1 MANQFKEN
9 VKSQLIVAAQS
20 YFFLL
25 NKNVLL
31 KSEQFKNRKIYRLA
45 FTKTNFLHLSGVL
58 SILEPAIFYE
68 KCLCGQINCDD
79 FSYNEYKNKN
89 TIKSKMKNLVH
100 IDLLFKSK
108 VFVQEDFVKNRVVCK
123 IVTSDGKCT
132 LGFTG
137 GKGRLYPNTL
147 LNNNHLDEEKCIL
160 EVIPIIENIY

>member
-31 KSEQFKNRKIYRLA
+31 KSEQFINRKIYRLA
-45 FTKTNFLHLSGVL
+45 FTKSNFLHLSGVL
-58 SILEPAIFYE
+58 TALEPTVFFE
-68 KCLCGQINCDD
+68 KCLSGQIKCDD
-79 FSYNEYKNKN
+79 FSCNEYKNKN

-108 VFVQEDFVKNRVVCK
+108 VFVQEDFVKNCVVCK
-123 IVTSDGKCT
+123 IAASDDKYT

-137 GKGRLYPNTL
+137 GKGKLYPNTL
-147 LNNNHLDEEKCIL
+147 LNKNHLDKEKHIS
-160 EVIPIIENIY
+160 EVIPIIESIY

>member
-45 FTKTNFLHLSGVL
+45 FTKSNFLHLSGVL
-58 SILEPAIFYE
+58 TALEPTAFFE
-68 KCLCGQINCDD
+68 KCLSGQIKCDD

-100 IDLLFKSK
+100 IDLLFKCK
-108 VFVQEDFVKNRVVCK
+108 VFVQEDFVKNCVICK
-123 IVTSDGKCT
+123 IATSDGKYT

-137 GKGRLYPNTL
+137 SKGKLYPNTL
-147 LNNNHLDEEKCIL
+147 LNNNHLDEAKVIL
-160 EVIPIIENIY
+160 KITPIIEEL

>member
-25 NKNVLL
+25 DKNVLL
-31 KSEQFKNRKIYRLA
+31 KSKQFKNRKIYRLA
-45 FTKTNFLHLSGVL
+45 FTKSNFLHLSGVL
-58 SILEPAIFYE
+58 TTLEPAVFYE
-68 KCLCGQINCDD
+68 KCLNGQIECDD

-108 VFVQEDFVKNRVVCK
+108 IFVQEDFIKNCVVCK
-123 IVTSDGKCT
+123 IATSDGKCT

-137 GKGRLYPNTL
+137 GEGKLHPNTL
-147 LNNNHLDEEKCIL
+147 LKNNHLDKEKCIL
-160 EVIPIIENIY
+160 EVMPIIENIY